1 MKSNNLTG
9 GAGNLIC
16 VTLATFTHNEVPL
29 QLQLDR
35 VGMVNRNTLSSGGKT
50 FWNEL
55 AECKG
60 WRLQKNM
67 ITQHCR
73 ILDPEGIRRAWGGDD
88 VMERLF
94 QKLNK

>member
-1 MKSNNLTG
+1 MEKEELIALFIVAVKSEKIVDLLRNSSMPN
-9 GAGNLIC
+9 
-16 VTLATFTHNEVPL
+16 VPFPT
-29 QLQLDR
+29 
-35 VGMVNRNTLSSGGKT
+35 MGGKV

-73 ILDPEGIRRAWGGDD
+73 ILDPDDVRRAWGGDD
-88 VMERLF
+88 AMERLF
-94 QKLNK
+94 GKLNKK

>member
-1 MKSNNLTG
+1 MSPMVIEAFLKAVHTG
-9 GAGNLIC
+9 EIHDLLRKTSMPNIPT
-16 VTLATFTHNEVPL
+16 VT
-29 QLQLDR
+29 
-35 VGMVNRNTLSSGGKT
+35 MGGKI

-73 ILDPEGIRRAWGGDD
+73 ILDPQDIRRAWGGDD
-88 VMERLF
+88 AMERLF

>member
-1 MKSNNLTG
+1 MSQQKIIEDFLKTVETG
-9 GAGNLIC
+9 VILDLLRKTSMPNIPT
-16 VTLATFTHNEVPL
+16 VT
-29 QLQLDR
+29 
-35 VGMVNRNTLSSGGKT
+35 MGGKT

-73 ILDPEGIRRAWGGDD
+73 ILDPQNIRRAWGGDD
-88 VMERLF
+88 AMERLF

>member
-1 MKSNNLTG
+1 MSQQEQQEKIIELFLRAIDTGKIIDLLRNVSMPNIPMKT
-9 GAGNLIC
+9 
-16 VTLATFTHNEVPL
+16 
-29 QLQLDR
+29 
-35 VGMVNRNTLSSGGKT
+35 MGGKT

-73 ILDPEGIRRAWGGDD
+73 ILDPQDIRRAWGGDD
-88 VMERLF
+88 AMERLF